1 MNKKKIAIIIDQEG
15 WAFYNSAVQIKKYLE
30 KYYDIDIISMEI
42 FQGNAVKI
50 FILSKEY
57 DLTYFMWRGFISW
70 IYSDASK
77 SYIESLGYTYEEFED
92 EYLKNNNI
100 ATIICDHLFLNDE
113 GHELTEFICNNVKRY
128 IVSSKK
134 LMDIYSQN
142 PNIKSPS
149 AVIPDGVDLNLFK
162 MYNTSK
168 YKDFYEK
175 KEAVIG
181 WAGNSKF
188 VDENDDDLKGVQ
200 KVIKPAIDE
209 LLAEGYNIKLDIV
222 DRNIKMIPHKDMPNY
237 YNNIDIYVC
246 ASRTEGTPN
255 TILEAMAC
263 GVPVISTDVGI
274 VPEVF
279 GTLQKRYIIDRTK
292 EDLKNKIINLLTN
305 RDELE
310 KLSKENLEQIEN
322 WGWDKQT
329 AKLKGFFDSML

>member
-15 WAFYNSAVQIKKYLE
+15 WAFYNSAVQIKKDLE

-77 SYIESLGYTYEEFED
+77 SYIESLGYTYEEFEE

-100 ATIICDHLFLNDE
+100 VTLICDHLFLNDE
-113 GHELTEFICNNVKRY
+113 GHKLTEFICNNVKGY

-279 GTLQKRYIIDRTK
+279 GTLQKTYIIERTK

-322 WGWDKQT
+322 WGWGKQT
-329 AKLKGFFDSML
+329 AKLKEFFDSIL